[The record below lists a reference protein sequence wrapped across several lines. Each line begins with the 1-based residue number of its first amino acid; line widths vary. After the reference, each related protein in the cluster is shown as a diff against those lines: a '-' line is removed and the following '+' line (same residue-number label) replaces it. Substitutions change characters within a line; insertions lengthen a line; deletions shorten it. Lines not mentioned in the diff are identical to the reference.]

1 MVYGRLR
8 KGYNEPRDEERLSP
22 IEKEC
27 LAKTMEKNQ
36 QALALN
42 IRMIPCL
49 RYFGEITPMHALS
62 ETSFSKGRF

>member
-1 MVYGRLR
+1 MVNGRLR
-8 KGYNEPRDEERLSP
+8 KGYNEPRDEE
-22 IEKEC
+22 
-27 LAKTMEKNQ
+27 TMEKNQ